1 RGSRQHVSPYPLP
14 LSRRAAYKPR
24 TSAGHP
30 AAPVP
35 SAAPPPARRI
45 HLPVLRT
52 RLRDPT
58 PLSRRRSSNS
68 CGALAPLCGSPAAP
82 PRAANLSH
90 KLSVS
95 FWAVPFNRR
104 APTLAT
110 VPRTSELALHFR
122 RDRLGGMSSISSMVL
137 TSTPEPGALP
147 RADILRLVGGFTSD
161 SSTSR

>member
-1 RGSRQHVSPYPLP
+1 MHRHPPTSTLFPTPPPSRSPRVGQGSPGLVS
-14 LSRRAAYKPR
+14 SRATVSCAEIYFD
-24 TSAGHP
+24 P
-30 AAPVP
+30 AA
-35 SAAPPPARRI
+35 S
-45 HLPVLRT
+45 
-52 RLRDPT
+52 PT
-58 PLSRRRSSNS
+58 
-68 CGALAPLCGSPAAP
+68 
-82 PRAANLSH
+82 RAANLSQ

-147 RADILRLVGGFTSD
+147 WADILRLVGGFTSD
-161 SSTSR
+161 SSTSS